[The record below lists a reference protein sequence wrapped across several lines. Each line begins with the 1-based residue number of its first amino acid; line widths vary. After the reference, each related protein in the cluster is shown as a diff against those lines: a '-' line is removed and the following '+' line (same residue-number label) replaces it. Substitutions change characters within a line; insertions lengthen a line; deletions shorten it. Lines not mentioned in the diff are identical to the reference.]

1 MFERDYC
8 TKVVKRLPF
17 DERNHYFCKKK
28 ILMPIFNT
36 LVVRF
41 QTSANTPPPHCF
53 EYVLSL
59 KPSFQYLQA
68 DLQLVYTHRDG
79 LDIEEIEDEGFTTND
94 DYQWSGNL
102 EKIWREKVE
111 ELLPKTTLTNHEPT
125 DDNDYIAIEIADDKG
140 DTSGFP
146 KKATEWQY
154 LAQELLQAV
163 FETSGKEKSFQFSI
177 LRNTDTDSQ
186 ELTLTAS
193 FRYRDVQ
200 LRRNENGTPK
210 FRNYHWDELPTV
222 MQTIY
227 GPDYLSD
234 QALPKKPLK
243 ELGTFLN
250 FGDEL
255 WYELGKQV
263 AEPNRSSNTLMPLR
277 KLIEKLLR
285 Y

>member
-1 MFERDYC
+1 MA
-8 TKVVKRLPF
+8 
-17 DERNHYFCKKK
+17 
-28 ILMPIFNT
+28 IFNT
-36 LVVRF
+36 LVIRF
-41 QTSANTPPPHCF
+41 QTSANIPPPHCF

-68 DLQLVYTHRDG
+68 DLQLVYTHREE
-79 LDIEEIEDEGFTTND
+79 LDIEEIEDEGFTAND
-94 DYQWSGNL
+94 DYNWNGNL

-111 ELLPKTTLTNHEPT
+111 ELLPKTTLTDKEPH
-125 DDNDYIAIEIADDKG
+125 DDDDYIALEITNDNGEKN
-140 DTSGFP
+140 GFP
-146 KKATEWQY
+146 KRATEWQY

-163 FETSGKEKSFQFSI
+163 FETSGKEKAFQFTI
-177 LRNTDTDSQ
+177 LRNTGDESQ

-200 LRRNENGTPK
+200 LRRNENGNPK
-210 FRNYHWDELPTV
+210 FRNYHWDELPEV

-227 GPDYLSD
+227 GPDYLAEE
-234 QALPKKPLK
+234 ALPKKPLK
-243 ELGTFLN
+243 NQGTYLN

-255 WYELGKQV
+255 WYEMGKQV
-263 AEPNRSSNTLMPLR
+263 AEPNRSSSTLMPLR